1 MLKPSSS
8 HSSHSSASTVN
19 SLNSKASNL
28 QLNSI
33 NNSSSS
39 NNNNNNTSNDETP
52 QSFWLNTFLRKAGNG
67 FLSGAFGTEKE
78 FKASLI
84 KDLATAMEIFSV
96 DKFRT
101 DYYFLLIWL
110 SYIKLQL

>member
-8 HSSHSSASTVN
+8 NSSTV
-19 SLNSKASNL
+19 STASISSKASNL
-28 QLNSI
+28 QLSAAN
-33 NNSSSS
+33 
-39 NNNNNNTSNDETP
+39 SNDETP

-67 FLSGAFGTEKE
+67 FANGAFSTEKE
-78 FKASLI
+78 FKSSLA
-84 KDLATAMEIFSV
+84 KDLAAAMEAFSV

-110 SYIKLQL
+110 SFIKLQ

>member
-1 MLKPSSS
+1 MLRPSSS
-8 HSSHSSASTVN
+8 NSSHSLTASTT
-19 SLNSKASNL
+19 SLNSKATNL
-28 QLNSI
+28 HINSHAG
-33 NNSSSS
+33 SSSS
-39 NNNNNNTSNDETP
+39 DNETP
-52 QSFWLNTFLRKAGNG
+52 QSFWLNTFLRKAGTG

-78 FKASLI
+78 FKASLV
-84 KDLATAMEIFSV
+84 KDLAVAMEIFSV

>member
-1 MLKPSSS
+1 MLKPS
-8 HSSHSSASTVN
+8 SSHSSASTVN

-28 QLNSI
+28 QLN
-33 NNSSSS
+33 NS
-39 NNNNNNTSNDETP
+39 NNNSNDETP

>member
-8 HSSHSSASTVN
+8 NSSTLSTSSI
-19 SLNSKASNL
+19 NSKASNL
-28 QLNSI
+28 QLSA
-33 NNSSSS
+33 S
-39 NNNNNNTSNDETP
+39 TSDDTP
-52 QSFWLNTFLRKAGNG
+52 QRFWLNTFLRKAGNG
-67 FLSGAFGTEKE
+67 FGNGAFSTEKE
-78 FKASLI
+78 FKGTLV
-84 KDLATAMEIFSV
+84 KDLAAAMETFSV

>member
-1 MLKPSSS
+1 MLRPSSS
-8 HSSHSSASTVN
+8 HSSAASTT
-19 SLNSKASNL
+19 SFNSKASNL
-28 QLNSI
+28 HSNNHI
-33 NNSSSS
+33 NNL
-39 NNNNNNTSNDETP
+39 NDNETP

-67 FLSGAFGTEKE
+67 FLTGAFGTEKE
-78 FKASLI
+78 FKASLV
-84 KDLATAMEIFSV
+84 KDLAVAMEIFSV

>member
-8 HSSHSSASTVN
+8 HSSTSSAASTTN
-19 SLNSKASNL
+19 SVSSINSKASNL
-28 QLNSI
+28 SI
-33 NNSSSS
+33 S
-39 NNNNNNTSNDETP
+39 DPTP
-52 QSFWLNTFLRKAGNG
+52 QSFWLNTFLRKAASG
-67 FLSGAFGTEKE
+67 FLSGAFSTEKE
-78 FKASLI
+78 FKASLV
-84 KDLATAMEIFSV
+84 KDLAAAMEAFSV

>member
-8 HSSHSSASTVN
+8 NSSHSLAVSTN

-28 QLNSI
+28 QLN
-33 NNSSSS
+33 
-39 NNNNNNTSNDETP
+39 NNNISNSNETP

-67 FLSGAFGTEKE
+67 FLSGTFGTEKE
-78 FKASLI
+78 FKASLV
-84 KDLATAMEIFSV
+84 KDLAAAMEIFSV

>member
-1 MLKPSSS
+1 MLKPSHSTSS
-8 HSSHSSASTVN
+8 HSSTTSTT

-28 QLNSI
+28 QLNSA
-33 NNSSSS
+33 S
-39 NNNNNNTSNDETP
+39 NLPATDETP

-67 FLSGAFGTEKE
+67 FISGAFGTEKE
-78 FKASLI
+78 FKASLA
-84 KDLATAMEIFSV
+84 KDLAAATEIFSV

>member
-8 HSSHSSASTVN
+8 SHSSSHSSST
-19 SLNSKASNL
+19 SLSSKASNL
-28 QLNSI
+28 NLKLFA
-33 NNSSSS
+33 
-39 NNNNNNTSNDETP
+39 DDLTP
-52 QSFWLNTFLRKAGNG
+52 QSFWLSTFLRKAASG
-67 FLSGAFGTEKE
+67 FLSGAFSTEKE
-78 FKASLI
+78 FKGSLV
-84 KDLATAMEIFSV
+84 KDLAAAMESFSV

>member
-1 MLKPSSS
+1 MLRPSSS
-8 HSSHSSASTVN
+8 HSSTASTT

-28 QLNSI
+28 HLNSHI
-33 NNSSSS
+33 NDL
-39 NNNNNNTSNDETP
+39 NDNETP

-67 FLSGAFGTEKE
+67 FSNGAFGTEKE
-78 FKASLI
+78 FKASLV
-84 KDLATAMEIFSV
+84 KDLAVAMEIFSV